1 MAISDQQR
9 AEKSAQA
16 MWATDD
22 ASKWFG
28 MSLDAVGPGS
38 STMSLT
44 VKKEQANG
52 HNICHGG
59 VIFALA
65 DSAFAFACNS
75 YNKVTVAQ
83 SNSITYVAP
92 ARTGDRLTAKAV
104 EIARTG
110 RSGTW
115 DVTVT
120 NEEGAVI
127 ALFRGLARTISG
139 TLFEEE

>member
-1 MAISDQQR
+1 MTPQDR

-16 MWATDD
+16 MWADD
-22 ASKWFG
+22 HASKWAG
-28 MSLDAVGPGS
+28 MSIQSVAEGKAALQ
-38 STMSLT
+38 LT
-44 VKKEQANG
+44 VEKHHCNG
-52 HNICHGG
+52 HGICHGG

-75 YNKVTVAQ
+75 YNRVTVAQ
-83 SNSITYVAP
+83 SNTITYVAP
-92 ARTGDRLTAKAV
+92 AKAGDKLVAD
-104 EIARTG
+104 AREVARSG

-120 NEEGAVI
+120 NGDGAVI